1 MELCDLVD
9 SVANLSRRCVLHDA
23 LGNSTD
29 TPPTPTAEGSSE
41 AEALQH
47 LLAISSTRGCK
58 LANITPALSLCL
70 PPFLRAALERWNGS
84 GSLFPSFSSGRSSG
98 TGPSADLIPSESY
111 LNGILNAHL
120 QLLSSQQTFSPAS
133 SLRHLLDAAVRLAND
148 LVVWYP
154 NAEEAEKELVGVFFP
169 IALDACFENLVDLV
183 QLVMERLVGSA
194 DSDRYQDIAS
204 YIVVS
209 HCHSLV
215 TACGGPIVRCL
226 DERALEECIRFL
238 ESCVDGPLTRHP
250 LSRFYTFE
258 DEVHS
263 LWDIIFSTTAPELS
277 TSYMKSVYRFVNKLL
292 IKSAESCDT
301 DLDNLCLTL
310 LNLDRVDEDRLEA
323 WIELAVLRHLM
334 DGNED
339 AVKPPQ
345 LPAGSSGTPVVA
357 RLADAEVDV
366 DVEENKNVVA
376 AATTPTG
383 PSAMEVKSVDGISL
397 LQNLTEFAMRRGP
410 AEDFARTLLR
420 MLLKQLS
427 PSGRTSVTPDLVVIM
442 VKLASVGQGSG
453 QRDLFLA
460 TLDWL
465 VKYQQMVATESW
477 TSLSHE
483 DLTSPPPE
491 LASFCCLLQYAT
503 DVLQALRSIGSNAVA
518 AAAVSSSDVLLP
530 PPELELV
537 TECGGA
543 SASISSVTTAA
554 AEVEDWAEELGL
566 DDVESDGDESDEDL
580 LCNKLCTY
588 VVTQKEF
595 MNQHWYHCHTC
606 RMVDGVGVCSV
617 CAKVCHRDHDVTY
630 AKFGSFF
637 CDCGA
642 KEDGSC
648 QALVRRPPQQQTY
661 ESETSSGSNRYQPH
675 RHTSSS
681 YAPYRGDG
689 TSISWDGL
697 DGTGRAGSSEE
708 LTELSENGDKKRRL
722 LSLSQ
727 QLEPFADELLHVLTT
742 SELAAAVVDVLDALL
757 PAIERASRRL
767 SPVGS
772 LQRARRT
779 LERLHYQL
787 PKIVSADE
795 PLMIPTLGS
804 QEGAFENVRMSF
816 TGDQGQTIRQLLS
829 AHVLRRVSIV
839 LLHYLP
845 FNF

>member
-1 MELCDLVD
+1 MRLLYDECANKDNGDESYRVLDSPTEKLPKTCKIAKEMFMELCDLVD
-9 SVANLSRRCVLHDA
+9 SVANLSQRCVLHDA

-29 TPPTPTAEGSSE
+29 TPPTPSAEGSSE

-84 GSLFPSFSSGRSSG
+84 GSHFPSFSSGRMSG
-98 TGPSADLIPSESY
+98 SGPSADLIPSESY

-215 TACGGPIVRCL
+215 TSCGGPIVRCL

-238 ESCVDGPLTRHP
+238 ESCIDGPLTRHP

-277 TSYMKSVYRFVNKLL
+277 TAYMKSVYRFVNKLL
-292 IKSAESCDT
+292 IQSAENNDT

-310 LNLDRVDEDRLEA
+310 LNLERVDEDRLEA

-334 DGNED
+334 DGPED
-339 AVKPPQ
+339 RDALKPQ
-345 LPAGSSGTPVVA
+345 HVVVGSSGTSVVA
-357 RLADAEVDV
+357 RLADAEIDG
-366 DVEENKNVVA
+366 DIEDNKNSGP
-376 AATTPTG
+376 ATTPTG
-383 PSAMEVKSVDGISL
+383 PNSLEVKSVDGISL

-427 PSGRTSVTPDLVVIM
+427 PSGRACVTPDLVVIM

-503 DVLQALRSIGSNAVA
+503 DVLQALKSLGSNSSGATA
-518 AAAVSSSDVLLP
+518 ANSVSGCDTTLLP
-530 PPELELV
+530 PPPPVLELG
-537 TECGGA
+537 TESGGA
-543 SASISSVTTAA
+543 SAAVAVTAVG
-554 AEVEDWAEELGL
+554 EVEDWAEELGL
-566 DDVESDGDESDEDL
+566 DDVESDGDESDEDM

-588 VVTQKEF
+588 VITQKEF
-595 MNQHWYHCHTC
+595 MNQHWYHCHT
-606 RMVDGVGVCSV
+606 
-617 CAKVCHRDHDVTY
+617 
-630 AKFGSFF
+630 
-637 CDCGA
+637 
-642 KEDGSC
+642 
-648 QALVRRPPQQQTY
+648 
-661 ESETSSGSNRYQPH
+661 
-675 RHTSSS
+675 
-681 YAPYRGDG
+681 
-689 TSISWDGL
+689 
-697 DGTGRAGSSEE
+697 
-708 LTELSENGDKKRRL
+708 
-722 LSLSQ
+722 
-727 QLEPFADELLHVLTT
+727 
-742 SELAAAVVDVLDALL
+742 
-757 PAIERASRRL
+757 
-767 SPVGS
+767 
-772 LQRARRT
+772 
-779 LERLHYQL
+779 
-787 PKIVSADE
+787 
-795 PLMIPTLGS
+795 
-804 QEGAFENVRMSF
+804 
-816 TGDQGQTIRQLLS
+816 
-829 AHVLRRVSIV
+829 
-839 LLHYLP
+839 
-845 FNF
+845 